1 MENRHETDLMRQ
13 VREAFDMVILDDRF
27 RTDEKRQLAMLE
39 KLREVMEKDVETAE
53 EILDQGTHEQRQKH

>member
-27 RTDEKRQLAMLE
+27 RTDEQRQLAMLE
-39 KLREVMEKDVETAE
+39 KLREMLDKDVETAE
-53 EILDQGTHEQRQKH
+53 KILDQGTQEQKH